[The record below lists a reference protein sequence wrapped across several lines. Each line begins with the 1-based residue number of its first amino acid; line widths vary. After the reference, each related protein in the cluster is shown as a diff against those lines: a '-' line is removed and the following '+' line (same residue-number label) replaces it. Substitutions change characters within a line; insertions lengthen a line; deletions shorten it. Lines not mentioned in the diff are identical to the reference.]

1 MHATRVRRGEQVL
14 EVFIGAVAFGD
25 TRVIADVITG
35 VAERRGEAGI
45 DPQRV
50 ATQFLYI
57 VEVFGD
63 ALDVADAVIVG
74 IGETC
79 GEHLIECRVGKPR
92 RGGVLRLIHESLL
105 NGANVFHLSKSD
117 THMVDNFDNVCRC
130 GIQYR
135 PLKRCADW

>member
-25 TRVIADVITG
+25 TRVIADVIAG

-63 ALDVADAVIVG
+63 V
-74 IGETC
+74 
-79 GEHLIECRVGKPR
+79 
-92 RGGVLRLIHESLL
+92 
-105 NGANVFHLSKSD
+105 
-117 THMVDNFDNVCRC
+117 
-130 GIQYR
+130 
-135 PLKRCADW
+135 